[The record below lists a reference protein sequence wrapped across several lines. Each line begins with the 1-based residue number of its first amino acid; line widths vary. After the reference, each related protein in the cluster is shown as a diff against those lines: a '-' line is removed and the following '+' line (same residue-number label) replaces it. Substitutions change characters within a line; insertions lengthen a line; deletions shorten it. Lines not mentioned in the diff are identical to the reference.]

1 MNEMI
6 KGMVDALKEFDA
18 DYVHV
23 DIGEY
28 SIFVTTKETAECIY
42 AALDESEVRNE

>member
-1 MNEMI
+1 MSEMI
-6 KGMVDALKEFDA
+6 KAMVDALKEQDA
-18 DYVHV
+18 DYISI

-42 AALDESEVRNE
+42 DALDESEVAE